1 MQPIPAVIDGNTASA
16 LGIEAHGSRLRVVSD
31 RKRIAK
37 RRVAPTAKLT
47 GGLFLYVIDF
57 AWAAKVRLY
66 GYSFSPLNPRKN
78 ESGKPAS
85 MPRTR
90 PFCYQYAKALHGRYA

>member
-37 RRVAPTAKLT
+37 RRVAPTA
-47 GGLFLYVIDF
+47 
-57 AWAAKVRLY
+57 
-66 GYSFSPLNPRKN
+66 
-78 ESGKPAS
+78 
-85 MPRTR
+85 
-90 PFCYQYAKALHGRYA
+90 